1 MKKSTLSQT
10 KMMLAA
16 FCCFALTASVKAQA
30 TFSILPLATQSIAV
44 TCDSVGVENVIH
56 ISNPTSNK
64 LFLSYRVITN
74 TMPDTSI
81 WKYQFCDWFN
91 CKSVLPTGTTTI
103 TNEVSPQSQ
112 SVSISFHISSN
123 FKKGQG
129 ALVLNLYET
138 SMPTNS
144 LTITWN
150 ASACMSASIL
160 ENVTNTSFN
169 VYPNPA
175 QDFVNVEIT
184 SGYTK
189 TGTIQVYNFVGDKLM
204 EFNGIKN
211 NVQKIDI
218 TKLPAGAYFV
228 KYNNGEG
235 TSVKK
240 IFKTR

>member
-1 MKKSTLSQT
+1 MKKSTPTQIKILF
-10 KMMLAA
+10 AI
-16 FCCFALTASVKAQA
+16 FCCFASMASVKAQA
-30 TFSILPLATQSIAV
+30 TFSIFPSSTQSIAV

-91 CKSVLPTGTTTI
+91 CKSVLPSGTTTI

-112 SVSISFHISSN
+112 SASFSFHIYSN
-123 FKKGQG
+123 FKKGDG
-129 ALVLNLYET
+129 ELTLNLYET

-150 ASACMSASIL
+150 ASACMSAGIS

-189 TGTIQVYNFVGDKLM
+189 TGSIQVYNFVGDKLM